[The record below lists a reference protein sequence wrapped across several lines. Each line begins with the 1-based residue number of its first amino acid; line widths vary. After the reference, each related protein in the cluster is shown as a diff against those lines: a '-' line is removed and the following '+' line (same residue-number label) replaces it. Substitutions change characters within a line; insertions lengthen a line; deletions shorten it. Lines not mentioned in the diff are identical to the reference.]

1 MNNIIWILLLIL
13 IFLHISVK
21 EGFASYPI
29 KTPYDPPINSTHS
42 IVQSVYN
49 NLGKMISTVEDQID
63 CLQHDP
69 IYNNRKLKERKYLRD
84 ELKVDR
90 NNIYYELISV

>member
-1 MNNIIWILLLIL
+1 M
-13 IFLHISVK
+13 
-21 EGFASYPI
+21 
-29 KTPYDPPINSTHS
+29 
-42 IVQSVYN
+42 QSVYN
-49 NLGKMISTVEDQID
+49 NLGKTISTVEDQID